1 MKVSEIVKNIT
12 EIQDSNYVKFMNE
25 EEIKLF
31 KKYTWLVWNQIK
43 RIKDVEVVMKIAD
56 NQITLERIMD
66 KPEQWYSVLIDVIPK
81 GKYIDFDDFSSNAT
95 SDEIIGL
102 VKGISNV
109 AKKLGISVDTG
120 KGYRALAN
128 ISGDGG
134 QEVPHLHFHLFGGE
148 KVGKMVE

>member
-25 EEIKLF
+25 DEIKLF

-66 KPEQWYSVLIDVIPK
+66 KPK
-81 GKYIDFDDFSSNAT
+81 
-95 SDEIIGL
+95 
-102 VKGISNV
+102 
-109 AKKLGISVDTG
+109 
-120 KGYRALAN
+120 
-128 ISGDGG
+128 
-134 QEVPHLHFHLFGGE
+134 
-148 KVGKMVE
+148 